1 MEKKKFD
8 VEFHGTNLF
17 ALVPLLLFVVFCIL
31 FFVVFKTFDMMHLCM
46 GGYVALII
54 GSLLSKNWGKYWDA
68 VATGMSSK
76 IMNELALILLIV
88 GMFGKLMTRGGV
100 AQGFVWL
107 GDKIGLS
114 GGGFVAFTFIA
125 TCVIATATGT
135 SIGTMFTA
143 FPILY
148 PSGLLLGAD
157 PVFLAKIAY
166 ENPEF
171 GANVVANPRAY
182 PGLKRWVAE
191 FGDERARQQLVAM
204 GWPVPQNGVQ
214 PQPIAEPTAQPMA
227 EPVAEQV
234 QPEQQ
239 YQPAV
244 AEQFQQEQQYQP
256 EQPVNQQY
264 GQDAAYAASNEAST
278 EYVDPYMNPA
288 DLSEVADYS
297 SSQPQNEPEQQYAE
311 QQYAAA
317 QESPAD
323 AGFTAELAMT
333 TTDQML
339 MARIA
344 SEAPELRPCLARNP
358 YIYPELLAWLGQLN
372 DSAINAAIRLRQQ

>member
-1 MEKKKFD
+1 MVDFD
-8 VEFHGTNLF
+8 
-17 ALVPLLLFVVFCIL
+17 A
-31 FFVVFKTFDMMHLCM
+31 
-46 GGYVALII
+46 
-54 GSLLSKNWGKYWDA
+54 A
-68 VATGMSSK
+68 VAAVQDP
-76 IMNELALILLIV
+76 N
-88 GMFGKLMTRGGV
+88 
-100 AQGFVWL
+100 
-107 GDKIGLS
+107 
-114 GGGFVAFTFIA
+114 
-125 TCVIATATGT
+125 
-135 SIGTMFTA
+135 
-143 FPILY
+143 
-148 PSGLLLGAD
+148 AD

-204 GWPVPQNGVQ
+204 GWPFPQNGVQ
-214 PQPIAEPTAQPMA
+214 PHLIAEPTAQPMA

-311 QQYAAA
+311 QQYAEQQYVAA

>member
-1 MEKKKFD
+1 MVDFD
-8 VEFHGTNLF
+8 
-17 ALVPLLLFVVFCIL
+17 A
-31 FFVVFKTFDMMHLCM
+31 
-46 GGYVALII
+46 
-54 GSLLSKNWGKYWDA
+54 A
-68 VATGMSSK
+68 VAAVQDP
-76 IMNELALILLIV
+76 N
-88 GMFGKLMTRGGV
+88 
-100 AQGFVWL
+100 
-107 GDKIGLS
+107 
-114 GGGFVAFTFIA
+114 
-125 TCVIATATGT
+125 
-135 SIGTMFTA
+135 
-143 FPILY
+143 
-148 PSGLLLGAD
+148 AD

-204 GWPVPQNGVQ
+204 GWTVPQNGVQ

-244 AEQFQQEQQYQP
+244 AEQFQQKQQYQP

-372 DSAINAAIRLRQQ
+372 DSAINAAIRLRPQ

>member
-1 MEKKKFD
+1 MVDFD
-8 VEFHGTNLF
+8 
-17 ALVPLLLFVVFCIL
+17 A
-31 FFVVFKTFDMMHLCM
+31 
-46 GGYVALII
+46 
-54 GSLLSKNWGKYWDA
+54 A
-68 VATGMSSK
+68 VAAVQDP
-76 IMNELALILLIV
+76 N
-88 GMFGKLMTRGGV
+88 
-100 AQGFVWL
+100 
-107 GDKIGLS
+107 
-114 GGGFVAFTFIA
+114 
-125 TCVIATATGT
+125 
-135 SIGTMFTA
+135 
-143 FPILY
+143 
-148 PSGLLLGAD
+148 AD

-214 PQPIAEPTAQPMA
+214 PQPIA

-297 SSQPQNEPEQQYAE
+297 SSQPQNEPEQQYA
-311 QQYAAA
+311 AA

>member
-1 MEKKKFD
+1 MVDFD
-8 VEFHGTNLF
+8 
-17 ALVPLLLFVVFCIL
+17 A
-31 FFVVFKTFDMMHLCM
+31 
-46 GGYVALII
+46 
-54 GSLLSKNWGKYWDA
+54 A
-68 VATGMSSK
+68 VAAVQDP
-76 IMNELALILLIV
+76 N
-88 GMFGKLMTRGGV
+88 
-100 AQGFVWL
+100 
-107 GDKIGLS
+107 
-114 GGGFVAFTFIA
+114 
-125 TCVIATATGT
+125 
-135 SIGTMFTA
+135 
-143 FPILY
+143 
-148 PSGLLLGAD
+148 AD

-191 FGDERARQQLVAM
+191 FGDERARQQLVA
-204 GWPVPQNGVQ
+204 
-214 PQPIAEPTAQPMA
+214 QPIAEPTAQPMA

>member
-1 MEKKKFD
+1 
-8 VEFHGTNLF
+8 
-17 ALVPLLLFVVFCIL
+17 
-31 FFVVFKTFDMMHLCM
+31 
-46 GGYVALII
+46 
-54 GSLLSKNWGKYWDA
+54 
-68 VATGMSSK
+68 
-76 IMNELALILLIV
+76 
-88 GMFGKLMTRGGV
+88 
-100 AQGFVWL
+100 
-107 GDKIGLS
+107 
-114 GGGFVAFTFIA
+114 
-125 TCVIATATGT
+125 
-135 SIGTMFTA
+135 
-143 FPILY
+143 
-148 PSGLLLGAD
+148 
-157 PVFLAKIAY
+157 
-166 ENPEF
+166 
-171 GANVVANPRAY
+171 
-182 PGLKRWVAE
+182 
-191 FGDERARQQLVAM
+191 M
-204 GWPVPQNGVQ
+204 GWPAPQNGVQ
-214 PQPIAEPTAQPMA
+214 PHLIAEPTAQPMA

-244 AEQFQQEQQYQP
+244 AEQFQQKQQYQP

>member
-1 MEKKKFD
+1 MVDFD
-8 VEFHGTNLF
+8 
-17 ALVPLLLFVVFCIL
+17 A
-31 FFVVFKTFDMMHLCM
+31 
-46 GGYVALII
+46 
-54 GSLLSKNWGKYWDA
+54 A
-68 VATGMSSK
+68 VAAVQDP
-76 IMNELALILLIV
+76 N
-88 GMFGKLMTRGGV
+88 
-100 AQGFVWL
+100 
-107 GDKIGLS
+107 
-114 GGGFVAFTFIA
+114 
-125 TCVIATATGT
+125 
-135 SIGTMFTA
+135 
-143 FPILY
+143 
-148 PSGLLLGAD
+148 AD

-204 GWPVPQNGVQ
+204 GWPGPQNGVQ
-214 PQPIAEPTAQPMA
+214 PHLIAEPTAQPMA

>member
-1 MEKKKFD
+1 MVDFD
-8 VEFHGTNLF
+8 
-17 ALVPLLLFVVFCIL
+17 A
-31 FFVVFKTFDMMHLCM
+31 
-46 GGYVALII
+46 
-54 GSLLSKNWGKYWDA
+54 A
-68 VATGMSSK
+68 VAAVQDP
-76 IMNELALILLIV
+76 N
-88 GMFGKLMTRGGV
+88 
-100 AQGFVWL
+100 
-107 GDKIGLS
+107 
-114 GGGFVAFTFIA
+114 
-125 TCVIATATGT
+125 
-135 SIGTMFTA
+135 
-143 FPILY
+143 
-148 PSGLLLGAD
+148 AD

-191 FGDERARQQLVAM
+191 FGDGRARQQLVAM

-214 PQPIAEPTAQPMA
+214 PHLIAEPTAQPMA

-234 QPEQQ
+234 QPEQH

-244 AEQFQQEQQYQP
+244 VEQFQQEQQYQP